1 MANPYRN
8 MFSVIR
14 EKGVILRWREGGS
27 GRHREREWESGR
39 ERERERER
47 EWERERGR
55 EREKGR

>member
-27 GRHREREWESGR
+27 GRHRERESVRERESGR
-39 ERERERER
+39 EREGEKERKVDE
-47 EWERERGR
+47 
-55 EREKGR
+55 